1 MTYDKPTAR
10 ELLYRELRAQWPGAE
25 WKFTYEGPFHAT
37 CTLPIGTTQE
47 GADLIKADILRR
59 LEKSGFT
66 WLEPT
71 MIILRRGTAQ

>member
-10 ELLYRELRAQWPGAE
+10 ELMYRELRAQWPAAE
-25 WKFTYEGPFHAT
+25 WKFTFDGPFHAT

-47 GADLIKADILRR
+47 TAELIKNDILKR

-66 WLEPT
+66 WKEPT
-71 MIILRRGTAQ
+71 MIILRRGAAE